1 MLHSDLLRDPYP
13 TRPYLHAVGDDLT
26 DVIRVFRSVVAYDHF
41 NSFDRSYRRRL
52 TLIPAAN
59 IRIEMRKYRVSTQ
72 SFVNC
77 PPAFC
82 SFRLYQLLS
91 DRLKETK
98 KSVQKEKKRKNVKRE
113 QRKRERPRDRG
124 TPRRIGVRSTDSK
137 RLDPLSRVIGDR
149 PLSNSIEQTSQKG
162 LIAAVPVGDG

>member
-1 MLHSDLLRDPYP
+1 MFGSTGFTCIDRQRIIKLHSIILSGLRSPMLHSDLLRDPYP

-59 IRIEMRKYRVSTQ
+59 IRIEMRKYRVPTQ
-72 SFVNC
+72 SFANC

-91 DRLKETK
+91 DRLEETK
-98 KSVQKEKKRKNVKRE
+98 KSVQKEKKKKMLNASGENVN
-113 QRKRERPRDRG
+113 DHV
-124 TPRRIGVRSTDSK
+124 IGVR
-137 RLDPLSRVIGDR
+137 RG
-149 PLSNSIEQTSQKG
+149 G
-162 LIAAVPVGDG
+162 LVSEARIQSA